1 MSAFRKVVA
10 LALGHNTDM
19 DQTKAQ
25 LQEADIPVSDAP
37 CRGCA
42 DPCDEGER
50 ISTSSACVVESYAC
64 VRDIGHDEY
73 PKFDVDHETEML
85 GSVKPYGRQVCHH
98 PRQSAKPRRAHI
110 HASW

>member
-50 ISTSSACVVESYAC
+50 RLLRLSYT
-64 VRDIGHDEY
+64 Y
-73 PKFDVDHETEML
+73 
-85 GSVKPYGRQVCHH
+85 GSLTLVFTT
-98 PRQSAKPRRAHI
+98 
-110 HASW
+110 